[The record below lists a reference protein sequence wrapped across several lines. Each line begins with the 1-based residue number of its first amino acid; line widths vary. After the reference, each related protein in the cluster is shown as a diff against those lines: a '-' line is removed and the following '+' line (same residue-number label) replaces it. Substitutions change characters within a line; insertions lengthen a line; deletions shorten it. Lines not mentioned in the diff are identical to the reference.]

1 MRWEKLSVTLAP
13 SNFKEY
19 ISSLTRQ
26 NSFEKHI
33 SKNKAKHLQ
42 KQKRK
47 NYISMKYWKT
57 ENVKEQQDKYP

>member
-47 NYISMKYWKT
+47 NYISMKY
-57 ENVKEQQDKYP
+57 